1 MPHAAFPRAD
11 ELYWPHGPSARYF
24 TYCAQAGVDPLG
36 VDTGFLAGYAEGLR
50 AQAADTEYRITAVS
64 ADQLLVVVRGYYRFA
79 AESGAIETSPAETT
93 APRAHYATLA
103 PITVDPGAVDAHQA
117 AARWLLGYRGHTA
130 RAYECDLRDFY
141 TWCFR
146 AGVDPLGTE
155 RAHVEAWRTGL
166 EARGMSASSV
176 NRRLIAVRSFFHYA
190 VDEQIVGRSPAAA
203 VKPRRVPDVP
213 RSTGLDRAELTVFL
227 EVAAARNPGHY
238 ALMCLLGLNGLRAS
252 EPCSAEADGLATIR
266 GHRVLYVIRKGFTD
280 SVPVPLAPRTAGAID
295 AWLTV
300 RPRRI
305 PPGRDWDASSGPLFI
320 SEAGTRP
327 TRQTVYGWVKTVSRV
342 AHEEHRG
349 RRRRRGLV
357 ADLAGLAHTERAGTG
372 DAPSTPEPVGCWWDQ
387 CYTPA
392 SMLVAAS
399 NLGVEQVTVRSFCT
413 QTWGVDHRPRRPQ
426 GR

>member
-1 MPHAAFPRAD
+1 MP
-11 ELYWPHGPSARYF
+11 GPLGLARPVDARSVGARWLLGYSPSTAGSFARYLARYF
-24 TYCAQAGVDPLG
+24 TYWAQAGVDPLG

-50 AQAADTEYRITAVS
+50 AQAAATEYRITAVS

-79 AESGAIETSPAETT
+79 AESGAIEASPAEPT

-266 GHRVLYVIRKGFTD
+266 GHRVLYVVRKGFTTR
-280 SVPVPLAPRTAGAID
+280 SRSPWPHV
-295 AWLTV
+295 
-300 RPRRI
+300 
-305 PPGRDWDASSGPLFI
+305 PPG
-320 SEAGTRP
+320 
-327 TRQTVYGWVKTVSRV
+327 
-342 AHEEHRG
+342 
-349 RRRRRGLV
+349 
-357 ADLAGLAHTERAGTG
+357 
-372 DAPSTPEPVGCWWDQ
+372 PSTPGSPCARGASPRDA
-387 CYTPA
+387 TGMPA
-392 SMLVAAS
+392 AARCS
-399 NLGVEQVTVRSFCT
+399 SARPARVRPARPCTGGSRPCRGWPCRTVRRST
-413 QTWGVDHRPRRPQ
+413 LTIYVTRS
-426 GR
+426 